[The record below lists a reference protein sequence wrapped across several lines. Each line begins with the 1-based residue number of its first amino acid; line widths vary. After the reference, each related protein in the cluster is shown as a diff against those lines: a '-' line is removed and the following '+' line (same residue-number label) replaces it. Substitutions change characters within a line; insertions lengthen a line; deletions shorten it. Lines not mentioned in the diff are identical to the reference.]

1 MIMNYHETVINVRFN
16 EVDAY
21 RVAWHGHYVAW
32 MEVGRNELAARFG
45 MGVEEIAAA
54 GFMAPVVELNIK
66 YRKSARV
73 HEALRVRTTVKRTE
87 TSTLEFV
94 STIVGEDGQVCATGR
109 TVHVLTD
116 MSGVL
121 QYALPPVIAERLQQM
136 MIALGV

>member
-1 MIMNYHETVINVRFN
+1 MNNYHETLIKVRFN

-45 MGVEEIAAA
+45 MGVEDIAAA
-54 GFMAPVVELNIK
+54 GFMAPVVELNLK

-73 HEALRVRTTVKRTE
+73 DEKLRVRTSVKRTE
-87 TSTLEFV
+87 TSTLKFS
-94 STIVGEDGQVCATGR
+94 STIIGEDGQVCASGL

-116 MSGVL
+116 MNGVL
-121 QYALPPVIAERLQQM
+121 QYMLPPIIAERLQQM
-136 MIALGV
+136 MAFLGV